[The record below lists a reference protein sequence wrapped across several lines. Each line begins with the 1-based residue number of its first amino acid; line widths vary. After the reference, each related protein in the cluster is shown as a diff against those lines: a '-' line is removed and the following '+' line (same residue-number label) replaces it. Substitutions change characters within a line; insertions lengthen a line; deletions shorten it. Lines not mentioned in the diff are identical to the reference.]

1 MGVGI
6 AFTKIYDK
14 SITYPKDLPMK
25 QPGLDGRHRD
35 KDGTISRK
43 HGNTLNKNLP
53 KPIDGFSEKVSL
65 ADMRRKTGEESEAGI
80 RRAIAK
86 RKK

>member
-1 MGVGI
+1 
-6 AFTKIYDK
+6 
-14 SITYPKDLPMK
+14 MK

-53 KPIDGFSEKVSL
+53 KPIDGFSGNTSL
-65 ADMRRKTGEESEAGI
+65 STMRKRTGQESEAAI
-80 RRAIAK
+80 RNAIAK
-86 RKK
+86 KR

>member
-1 MGVGI
+1 
-6 AFTKIYDK
+6 
-14 SITYPKDLPMK
+14 MK

-53 KPIDGFSEKVSL
+53 KPIDGFTGNTSL
-65 ADMRRKTGEESEAGI
+65 AKMRDKTGQESEAGI
-80 RRAIAK
+80 RKAIAN
-86 RKK
+86 KKK